1 MTEFNKKSFSCS
13 VVVYLTVVLLSLL
26 YLSRVHLFGWHW
38 AYWVL
43 VIYGVVVTPYLIFR
57 LVVTYL
63 YTSTPYQNYHPSVS
77 VVVPVYNEEEGISST
92 IDSIFN
98 SDYPRD
104 KLELIVI
111 DDKSTDDTLEVINK
125 KRLEYDFKVVTLDE
139 NGGKRHAM
147 AAGFKQCTGEILV
160 CIDSDTVIKSDAI
173 TMVVQP
179 FTDNVVYCVCGNAV
193 AANSSESDNTLARLQ
208 KAWYADSF
216 RLRKGVESLFG
227 MVICCSGVLA
237 AYRRDKVEKIVDEWV
252 NEKFLGRH
260 FESGDDRQLTN
271 RMLRMGGKSVFQST
285 ALAYTVVPH
294 VTKTFLIQ
302 QIRWGR
308 SGFRGMLFASKFFYK
323 KNPIQFT
330 LFYLTM
336 FMTFFSPISFLV
348 NTIGLVLLGQ
358 YDSMIVYF
366 FGIFLISALTAL
378 STKLLVNYFTLK
390 DIVYRL
396 AFSLVAIV
404 LSFVYLYAWITLWK
418 GNVWGTR

>member
-1 MTEFNKKSFSCS
+1 MLSLSKKSFLCY
-13 VVVYLTVVLLSLL
+13 VVVYLAVVLLTLV

-43 VIYGVVVTPYLIFR
+43 VVYGIVVTPYLIFR

-63 YTSTPYQNYHPSVS
+63 YHSVPDQNYRPSVS
-77 VVVPVYNEEEGISST
+77 VVVPVYNEESGISST

-98 SDYPRD
+98 SDYPQD
-104 KLELIVI
+104 KLELVVI
-111 DDKSTDDTLEVINK
+111 DDKSTDNSLEVI
-125 KRLEYDFKVVTLDE
+125 KRKHLEHDFKVVALDK
-139 NGGKRHAM
+139 NMGKRHAM
-147 AAGFKQCTGEILV
+147 AAGFKYCTGEILV
-160 CIDSDTVIKSDAI
+160 CIDSDTVVKSDAI
-173 TMVVQP
+173 KMLVQP
-179 FTDNVVYCVCGNAV
+179 FTDNGVYCVCGNAV
-193 AANSSESDNTLARLQ
+193 AANSSKSDNTLARLQ

-237 AYRRDKVEKIVDEWV
+237 AYRRDKVEKVVDEWV
-252 NEKFLGRH
+252 TEKFLGRH

-271 RMLRMGGKSVFQST
+271 RMMQMGGKSVFQST

-294 VTKTFLIQ
+294 TTKIFLIQ
-302 QIRWGR
+302 QVRWGR

-323 KNPIQFT
+323 KKPMQQI

-348 NTIGLVLLGQ
+348 NVIGLVLLGQ
-358 YDSMIVYF
+358 YESMFVYF
-366 FGIFLISALTAL
+366 FGLFLISVLTAF
-378 STKLLVNYFTLK
+378 STKLLVNYFTFK
-390 DIVYRL
+390 DITYRI
-396 AFSLVAIV
+396 AFSVVAIG